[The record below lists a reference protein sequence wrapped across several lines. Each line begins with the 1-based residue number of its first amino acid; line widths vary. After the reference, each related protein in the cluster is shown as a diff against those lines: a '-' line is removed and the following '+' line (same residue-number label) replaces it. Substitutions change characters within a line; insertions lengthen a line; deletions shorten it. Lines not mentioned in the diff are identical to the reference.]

1 MSDQG
6 AITET
11 VAREGVWLIH
21 TPQVFRREWLAAA
34 HGLAAR
40 EARPATD
47 DATLLEYAGYPVSV
61 VPGSPWNVKIT
72 GPEDRQFMQMWEA
85 SR

>member
-1 MSDQG
+1 MSEQG

-11 VAREGVWLIH
+11 VAREGVWLVH
-21 TPQVFRREWLAAA
+21 TPQVFRRAWLLAAHA
-34 HGLAAR
+34 LAAR
-40 EARPATD
+40 ESLPGTD
-47 DATLLEYAGYPVSV
+47 DAALLEYAGYPVSV